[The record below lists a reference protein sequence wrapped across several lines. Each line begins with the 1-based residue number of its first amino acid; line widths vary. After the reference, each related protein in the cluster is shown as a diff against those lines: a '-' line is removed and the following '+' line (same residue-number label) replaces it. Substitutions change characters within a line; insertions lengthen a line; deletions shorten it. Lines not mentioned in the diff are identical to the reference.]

1 MPPFPAGPEFGFLSA
16 RVFRLPKPFRRDPST
31 SDEGLEF
38 GPDDARAKLFTPG
51 KRRKA
56 AIAARDYVLAADGSG
71 EALNT
76 MSHEFRMLH

>member
-1 MPPFPAGPEFGFLSA
+1 MSA
-16 RVFRLPKPFRRDPST
+16 SVFRLPKLFRRDPST

-76 MSHEFRMLH
+76 MRHEFRMLH